1 MNTETIMGG
10 FSPTPGGGLVL
21 GSVSICLVAV
31 SFVVSLRFIA
41 NRTYWSFVKLHLRT
55 KRQVSKAHLTLP

>member
-41 NRTYWSFVKLHLRT
+41 NRT
-55 KRQVSKAHLTLP
+55 